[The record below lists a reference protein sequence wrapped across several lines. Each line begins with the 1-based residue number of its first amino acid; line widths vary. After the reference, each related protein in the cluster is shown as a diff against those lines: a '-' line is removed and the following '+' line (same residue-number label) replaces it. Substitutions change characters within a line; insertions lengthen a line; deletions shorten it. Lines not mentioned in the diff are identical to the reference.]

1 MPTGLRLPRTFAPHL
16 LWAGVLACLFL
27 STACTSTISPAV
39 HDDTA
44 GLAAAEE
51 FIGTKLPDGATDVHI
66 AEQTG
71 IDHLVQIRLLAS
83 PSAVS
88 SFLEQLNMA
97 PLLKPGYFPFPSS
110 AGSGLPWWTPET
122 GANARGA
129 EAMLDGKAFEVQVE
143 ESSPDAWLLYLRVYE
158 AS

>member
-1 MPTGLRLPRTFAPHL
+1 MPTTLRPPCIIAPHFL
-16 LWAGVLACLFL
+16 LVGLLACLLL
-27 STACTSTISPAV
+27 STACTSTTPLAAN
-39 HDDTA
+39 DDTA

-51 FIGTKLPDGATDVHI
+51 FIGSKLPDGAADVHI

-71 IDHLVQIRLLAS
+71 IDHLVQIRLMAK

-88 SFLEQLNMA
+88 SFLEQLGIA
-97 PLLKPGYFPFPSS
+97 TLLEPGYSPFPSS

-129 EAMLDGKAFEVQVE
+129 EAILDGKAFEVQVE